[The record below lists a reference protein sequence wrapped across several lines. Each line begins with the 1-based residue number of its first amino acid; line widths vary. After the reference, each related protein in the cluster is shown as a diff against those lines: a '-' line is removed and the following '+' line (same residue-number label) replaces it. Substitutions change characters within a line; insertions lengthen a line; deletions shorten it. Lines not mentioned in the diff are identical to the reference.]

1 MSQRHGSVSY
11 GSVYTV
17 TMLRRIRGMIMHDG
31 AGRGVGRGVGNT
43 LWQGKSVQ
51 WEVTASDV
59 QCIPVSVLMETTELN
74 ENQAAKVNQ
83 GGVWEL
89 FQGVGSGKVEAEEIK
104 GAEDPEGYAYT
115 FNATAIISSL
125 Q

>member
-1 MSQRHGSVSY
+1 
-11 GSVYTV
+11 
-17 TMLRRIRGMIMHDG
+17 
-31 AGRGVGRGVGNT
+31 
-43 LWQGKSVQ
+43 
-51 WEVTASDV
+51 
-59 QCIPVSVLMETTELN
+59 METTELN

-89 FQGVGSGKVEAEEIK
+89 FQGAGSGRVEPEEIK

-115 FNATAIISSL
+115 FNATATISSL